1 MKIVRLVVSLWFVG
15 CLSAWSQKQ
24 LVVADVE
31 TLLPVVGASVQ
42 AKDLTLT
49 TDSLGHFVAPDSCR
63 TLLLSHVNYESRIV
77 NMDEMAGDTIYII
90 SKLLNVKEVVVFGKG
105 MIADD
110 RLKELNKRIR
120 MERTEAQLAA
130 ADPSKAASIPL
141 GWLAKLLPKKWRP
154 GYKKEMQRKRHED
167 ILRAY

>member
-1 MKIVRLVVSLWFVG
+1 MKSVCLVVSLWFAC
-15 CLSAWSQKQ
+15 CLSASAQQQ

-31 TLLPVVGASVQ
+31 TLLPVAGASVQ
-42 AKDLTLT
+42 VKDHTMT
-49 TDSLGHFVAPDSCR
+49 TDSLGHFTAPDSCR
-63 TLLLSHVNYESRIV
+63 TLMLSHVNYESRIV
-77 NMDEMAGDTIYII
+77 NMDELAGDTIFII
-90 SKLLNVKEVVVFGKG
+90 SKLLNLKEVVVFGKG
-105 MIADD
+105 MVVDD
-110 RLKELNKRIR
+110 RLKELNQRIR

-154 GYKKEMQRKRHED
+154 GYKKEMMRKRHED